1 MSNRAELLRRKR
13 RVDLARSSLAD
24 AFAEHG
30 HSLVGDWCDLDEST
44 RLTEACRRLGPSP
57 SRVIQRWPT
66 KEQFVEVTLSCGV
79 SGLPGPDLCASVMDA
94 ADSEW
99 IRVTTS
105 VLLTDLVPAAGE
117 WMSDGFIVYD
127 SGSDSLLSVDVEEQ
141 NGRSVIETTIIGGG
155 FDALRDCYAEYGPSP
170 LPILGQPQRLRP
182 HAQEDES

>member
-13 RVDLARSSLAD
+13 RVDLARASLAD
-24 AFAEHG
+24 AFAAHG

-44 RLTEACRRLGPSP
+44 WLTEACKRLGPSP

-66 KEQFVEVTLSCGV
+66 KEQFVEVTLSCGA

-105 VLLTDLVPAAGE
+105 VLLTNLVPAAGE
-117 WMSDGFIVYD
+117 WMRDGFIVYD
-127 SGSDSLLSVDVEEQ
+127 SRSDSLLSVDVEEQ

-155 FDALRDCYAEYGPSP
+155 FDVLRDCYAEYGPSP
-170 LPILGQPQRLRP
+170 LPILGQPQRMSLFHRG
-182 HAQEDES
+182 